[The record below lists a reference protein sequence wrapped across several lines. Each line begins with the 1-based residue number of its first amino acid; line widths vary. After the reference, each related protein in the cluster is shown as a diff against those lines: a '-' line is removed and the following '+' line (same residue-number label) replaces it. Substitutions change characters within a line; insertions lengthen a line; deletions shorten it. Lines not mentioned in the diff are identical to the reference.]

1 MTWKPDSWREYS
13 ALHQPVYADQNA
25 LTEITNTL
33 ASRPS
38 LVFAEE
44 VKALRSDL
52 ARVERGEGFLLQ
64 GGDCAESFAE
74 FSEQNITNTVKVI
87 LQMAVTLTYA
97 GGCPVVKLGRIAGQ
111 FAKPRSSAVE
121 SKDGV
126 ELPSYLGDSINGI
139 EFTEASR
146 VPDPRRMLQSYHQ
159 SVSTINLLRAMTT
172 GGYASLR
179 NVKAWN
185 LESVHQTPLAS
196 RYGTMTDR
204 IHQALDFM
212 EACGLPLDAFS
223 SLQGTALYTSH
234 EALLLEYEQ
243 AMLRQEQGAWY
254 DLSAH
259 CLWIGERTRQV
270 DGAHVELLRGVAN
283 PVGIKI
289 GPTAEADDCLRLIDQ
304 LNPQNEEG
312 KLVMICR
319 MGAEKAAGKLPSLF
333 KAVHAEGRNV
343 VWMCDPMHGNTET
356 AGTGHKTRNF
366 DRILT
371 EIRAFFAAH
380 REVGTYPGGLHL
392 EMTGRYVTECTG
404 GAYALQEEDLYH
416 CYETQ
421 CDPRLN
427 AGQAL
432 EIAYHVAD
440 ALREFRVPEHA

>member
-1 MTWKPDSWREYS
+1 MEWKPESWRDLS
-13 ALHQPVYADQNA
+13 ALHQPVYSDQAA
-25 LTEITNTL
+25 LAEVTQSL
-33 ASRPS
+33 ARQPS

-44 VKALRSDL
+44 VKALRDDL
-52 ARVERGEGFLLQ
+52 SRVGRGEGFLLQ

-74 FSEQNITNTVKVI
+74 FSEQNIRNTVKVI

-97 GGCPVVKLGRIAGQ
+97 GGCPVVKLGRMAGQ
-111 FAKPRSSAVE
+111 FAKPRSAATE
-121 SKDGV
+121 TRDGV
-126 ELPSYLGDSINGI
+126 ELPSYRGDSINGI
-139 EFTEASR
+139 QFDECSR
-146 VPDPRRMLQSYHQ
+146 IPNPKRMLRSYHQ

-185 LESVHQTPLAS
+185 LESVHQTPLAT
-196 RYGTMTDR
+196 RYGKMTER

-212 EACGLPLDAFS
+212 EACGLPLEAFS

-243 AMLRQEQGAWY
+243 AMLRQEQGVWY

-259 CLWIGERTRQV
+259 SLWIGERTRQV
-270 DGAHVELLRGVAN
+270 DGAHVEFLRGVAN
-283 PVGIKI
+283 PVGVKI
-289 GPTAEADDCLRLIDQ
+289 GPTVEVADCLRLIEK
-304 LNPQNEEG
+304 LNPENEEG
-312 KLVMICR
+312 KLILICR
-319 MGAEKAAGKLPSLF
+319 MGAAKAADVLPGLLES
-333 KAVHAEGRNV
+333 VHREGRHV
-343 VWMCDPMHGNTET
+343 IWMCDPMHGNTET
-356 AGTGHKTRNF
+356 TGTGHKTRNF
-366 DRILT
+366 NKIL
-371 EIRAFFAAH
+371 EEVRAFFGAH
-380 REVGTYPGGLHL
+380 GEAGTYPGGLHL

-404 GAYALQEEDLYH
+404 GAYALKEEDLHH

-440 ALREFRVPEHA
+440 ALRAFRLAAKE